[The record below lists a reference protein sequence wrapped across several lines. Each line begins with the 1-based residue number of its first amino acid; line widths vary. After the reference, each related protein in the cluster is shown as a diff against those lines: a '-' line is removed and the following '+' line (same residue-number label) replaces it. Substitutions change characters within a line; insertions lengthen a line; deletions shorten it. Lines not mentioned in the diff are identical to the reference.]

1 MANAA
6 SSANTCNASA
16 GASAT
21 AEIQRIGPEVVAE
34 KDDAK
39 AQSFDYSAAAELF
52 SVGGRKAGRR
62 EVGYR
67 RFTRAA
73 EAIRFAVE
81 QMPPAQLLGTY
92 LEVDEK
98 RFDSGAIRRLY
109 ARREY
114 PLVRSAATV
123 R

>member
-6 SSANTCNASA
+6 SSANTCNASV
-16 GASAT
+16 GAAAT
-21 AEIQRIGPEVVAE
+21 AEIQRIGPDEVAE
-34 KDDAK
+34 KEDAK
-39 AQSFDYSAAAELF
+39 AQLFDYRAAAELF

-62 EVGYR
+62 AVGYR

-81 QMPPAQLLGTY
+81 QMSPAQLLGTY

-98 RFDSGAIRRLY
+98 RFDAGAIRRLY
-109 ARREY
+109 ARKEY
-114 PLVRSAATV
+114 PLARSAEQPL
-123 R
+123 